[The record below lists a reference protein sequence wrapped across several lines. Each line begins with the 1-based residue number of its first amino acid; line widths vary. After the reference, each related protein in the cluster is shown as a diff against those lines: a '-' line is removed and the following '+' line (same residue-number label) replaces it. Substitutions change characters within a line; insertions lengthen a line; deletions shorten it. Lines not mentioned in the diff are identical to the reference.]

1 MTDPLPWRT
10 LRPGESINRWR
21 MSCADERRFPGLARP
36 MQDRVDYRFMT
47 GWVDTGDLPCREALK
62 TMVASGREIA
72 FREGPL
78 DEVYAGGDAPNVD
91 FSQFRH
97 LPTLITRTL
106 QCTVRAEE
114 VGSARF
120 EIETCGGVTVWLEH
134 VRILQFEPFTRNH
147 PARTT
152 FGAALSPEAQD
163 LTVRLEELH
172 ERDTACFFRLTF
184 LDGTARPAVAL
195 RGVDPVR
202 LGDALDTLG
211 DVRTERVFYESGPV
225 RAVSDHAPRQTHEI
239 RLTSNGQF
247 PRGGISGFERRDPGV
262 AFRLGPQDPGASLF
276 DVADAEAGCLR
287 LVFET
292 KAEGA
297 RLAREIGVTALPAP
311 VRLDQP
317 TLAARK
323 AAALDRIVARADFEP
338 SVALALLKAG
348 AAPARVES
356 ILGVAIYQVNS
367 RFDCA
372 DFTLLPLIWIWA
384 EERKRL
390 VPKVR
395 SALRAAILG
404 FRYWL
409 DEPGDDVMWFWSENH
424 VLCFHVAQLAAGA
437 LFPGETFANS
447 GRSGAAL
454 ARDAGARLERWF
466 TSIETH
472 GLGEWNS
479 SAYYPIDLLAL
490 LALHRLSPDPGP
502 KERAAVLMDE
512 IFAMSALHTI
522 GGVPAGSQ
530 GRAYEK
536 ELLAGPATELGAL
549 TAVAFGGDWR
559 PGYERAA
566 ALFCLSDYAPPE
578 GLARLAAPSA
588 GDRIHARYAQGLDR
602 TAKLTLWKTAHAQLS
617 SVSEHRT
624 GEVGHQQHVV
634 DLQFAGH
641 PMARAWINHPG
652 DLKPWSERRPS
663 MLAGNAR
670 LPRVAQAA
678 NTAFLIYDLARDP
691 SAIPFTQLF
700 AVTDAFDAVETHGD
714 WIVLRSG
721 QGLAA
726 IWCSAPLAP
735 VDTGLYRGCL
745 WRAEARRVGWIV
757 HVDDA
762 DAPDAA
768 TFRATVAAARPGF
781 DPDRLALEVAALG
794 PERVDLAHDRP
805 LLIGGARQAPW
816 PEESR
821 PQIEIGG
828 APAHWR
834 DALAWAER

>member
-10 LRPGESINRWR
+10 LGPGESINRWR
-21 MSCADERRFPGLARP
+21 MSRADERRFPGRARP
-36 MQDRVDYRFMT
+36 MPDRVDYRFVT

-62 TMVASGREIA
+62 GMVASRGEIA
-72 FREGPL
+72 LPEEPL
-78 DEVYAGGDAPNVD
+78 EEVYAGGDAPNVD

-106 QCTVRAEE
+106 QCCVRAEKA
-114 VGSARF
+114 GSARF
-120 EIETCGGVTVWLEH
+120 ELETCGGVTLWLGRAR
-134 VRILQFEPFTRNH
+134 VLQFEPFIRNQ
-147 PARTT
+147 PSRTG
-152 FGAALSPEAQD
+152 FEIALGREAHD

-184 LDGTARPAVAL
+184 VDGAARPAIAL
-195 RGVDPVR
+195 RGVDRVR
-202 LGDALDTLG
+202 LDDALDTLG
-211 DVRTERVFYESGPV
+211 GVRTERVFYEHGAV
-225 RAVSDHAPRQTHEI
+225 RAVSDHAPRQAHEI

-247 PRGGISGFERRDPGV
+247 PRGGISGFEQRDPAV
-262 AFRLGPQDPGASLF
+262 RFTLGPQHKGAPLF
-276 DVADAEAGCLR
+276 DAAKAEAGCLR

-292 KAEGA
+292 HAEGA

-338 SVALALLKAG
+338 SVALALLKNG

-356 ILGVAIYQVNS
+356 ILGVAIDQVNA

-384 EERKRL
+384 EEREL
-390 VPKVR
+390 LAPEVR

-437 LFPGETFANS
+437 FFPDETFANS
-447 GRSGAAL
+447 GRNGAAL
-454 ARDAGARLERWF
+454 ACDARARLERWF
-466 TSIETH
+466 ASIESH

-490 LALHRLSPDPGP
+490 LALHRLSPDPGLC
-502 KERAAVLMDE
+502 ERAARLMDE

-536 ELLAGPATELGAL
+536 ELLAGPATELGSLA
-549 TAVAFGGDWR
+549 AVAFGGDWR

-578 GLARLAAPSA
+578 GLALLAAPRP
-588 GDRIHARYAQGLDR
+588 GERIHARYPQGLDR

-634 DLQFAGH
+634 DLQFAAH

-691 SAIPFTQLF
+691 TSIPFTQFF
-700 AVTDAFDAVETHGD
+700 AVTDAFDAIEKHGD

-721 QGLAA
+721 RGLAA
-726 IWCSAPLAP
+726 LWCSTPLAP
-735 VDTGLYRGCL
+735 VEAGLYRGRL
-745 WRAEARRVGWIV
+745 WRAAARRVGWII
-757 HVDDA
+757 HVDDT
-762 DAPDAA
+762 DAPEEAA
-768 TFRATVAAARPGF
+768 FRAGLAAARPVF
-781 DPDRLALEVAALG
+781 DPDGLALAVAGLG
-794 PERVDLAHDRP
+794 PARFDLAHDGSLR
-805 LLIGGARQAPW
+805 
-816 PEESR
+816 
-821 PQIEIGG
+821 IGG
-828 APAHWR
+828 APQARWPGDSQPR
-834 DALAWAER
+834 IEIAGALAPWRVALGRPEG